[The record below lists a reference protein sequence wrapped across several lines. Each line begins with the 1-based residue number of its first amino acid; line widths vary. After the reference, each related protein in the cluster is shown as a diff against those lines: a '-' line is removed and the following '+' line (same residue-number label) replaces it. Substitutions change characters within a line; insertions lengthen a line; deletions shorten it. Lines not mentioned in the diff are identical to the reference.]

1 MSGEVA
7 VSVRVDASLQDDGV
21 RHGRKLVEGE
31 FLLLTHWRLK
41 EEAEISQKLRG
52 ICVFREQC
60 DLRVNLCF
68 VYYSTAQS

>member
-31 FLLLTHWRLK
+31 FLLLTHWRL
-41 EEAEISQKLRG
+41 EGEAEMSRRLGG
-52 ICVFREQC
+52 IRVFK
-60 DLRVNLCF
+60 
-68 VYYSTAQS
+68 